1 MNYADLAAESAQQ
14 LGDLQAIR
22 RTLHAMPEFA
32 LQLPNTLK
40 VILAEIEGLGEVTL
54 GKSLTSAV
62 LLIKGGQPGP
72 TVLLR
77 ADMDALTVVED
88 TGLEFASTNGLMHAC
103 GHDLHMAIGI
113 GAARLLKKHSAE
125 LKGDVIVWF
134 QPGEEGHSG
143 ADVMIDEGAL
153 LVSGQKPIAAYGIH
167 VFSASPLG
175 QFNSRAGALMASA
188 GGMTVTFRGAG
199 GHGSMPWLSIDPIS
213 AMTEAM
219 TALQTMVTK
228 RFDAFDPV
236 IINIGWVRAG
246 DTATSNVIPETASFG
261 ATIRTFSPKHSEQ
274 VKVYTRDLMEGI
286 ASSFG
291 LSVDIEFD
299 SATKVLMNTPAAIER
314 VERVVEQLVGPGR
327 YQDMPTPIAGGE
339 DFASVLAEV
348 PGAFIFLGACPPEVS
363 IADASTNHSNKALF
377 DDSVLADGAALLAAL
392 AIDTLKG

>member
-1 MNYADLAAESAQQ
+1 MNYADLAAEANEQ
-14 LGDLQAIR
+14 LSDLQAIR
-22 RTLHAMPEFA
+22 RKLHQIPEFA

-40 VILAEIEGLGEVTL
+40 VILSEIDGLGEVTL

-62 LLIKGGQPGP
+62 LHIKGGQPGP

-88 TGLEFASTNGLMHAC
+88 TGLDFASTNGLMHAC

-113 GAARLLKKHSAE
+113 GAARLLKKHAAE

-167 VFSASPLG
+167 VFSSSPLG

-188 GGMTVTFRGAG
+188 GGMTVTFKGAG

-219 TALQTMVTK
+219 SALQTMVTK

-261 ATIRTFSPKHSEQ
+261 ATIRTFSAAHSAK
-274 VKVYTRDLMEGI
+274 VKLYTRELLEGI
-286 ASSFG
+286 ASSMG
-291 LSVDIEFD
+291 LAVEIEFD
-299 SATKVLMNTPAAIER
+299 SATKVLMNTPAAIDR
-314 VERVVEQLVGPGR
+314 VEKVIEQMFGPGR
-327 YQDMPTPIAGGE
+327 YQNMPTPIAGGE

-348 PGAFIFLGACPPEVS
+348 PGAFIFLGACPPES
-363 IADASTNHSNKALF
+363 DFMQAATNHSNKAVF
-377 DDSVLADGAALLAAL
+377 DDSVIADGAALLASL
-392 AIDTLKG
+392 AIDTLSN